1 MWCCLALRICPAIVR
16 QIGVEFSESVLLI
29 SLLGM
34 NHDLI
39 DILVPREGLEPTHL
53 REVADFKSAA
63 SAVSPPRHVSKQ
75 KAQRLV
81 KPKRCAELSLASRAV
96 QVMTIFRLL
105 SMWRR
110 RADSNRRIEVLQT
123 SALTTWLRRLVSA
136 LCCLDQCHARSHGT
150 IMVPRAGLEPT
161 RAKAHGPLK
170 TACLPFP
177 PPRLARS
184 VV

>member
-1 MWCCLALRICPAIVR
+1 MRKFVQHLSSKLGQTLALCL
-16 QIGVEFSESVLLI
+16 LLI
-29 SLLGM
+29 QSLSL
-34 NHDLI
+34 NVALI
-39 DILVPREGLEPTHL
+39 EKLVPREGLEPTHL

-81 KPKRCAELSLASRAV
+81 KPKRCAELSLALRAV
-96 QVMTIFRLL
+96 QVMTIFPLL
-105 SMWRR
+105 RMWRR

-136 LCCLDQCHARSHGT
+136 LCCLDQCHVRSHGT

-184 VV
+184 EV